1 MVLNNIENLLE
12 KYDNA
17 ETTLQE
23 EAQLSAY
30 FNGNDVAP
38 HLEHYRPMFVY
49 FTNTQEE
56 RFTKEIPLKTKN
68 KTNLYKW
75 ISIAA
80 VAVLMLSIVVP
91 KVIGPSEQE
100 KQEALLA
107 YNQTI
112 EALNLISIGFNEG
125 KEQLNPLTL
134 VSQSIEKGRKSASR
148 LNEFNK
154 ATNKIFKIK

>member
-23 EAQLSAY
+23 EAQLRSY
-30 FNGNDVAP
+30 FNSDAVAP
-38 HLEHYRPMFVY
+38 HLEHYRPLFVY

-80 VAVLMLSIVVP
+80 VAVLMLGIAVP
-91 KVIGPSEQE
+91 KVIGPSEEE

-107 YNQTI
+107 YNQTM

-125 KEQLNPLTL
+125 KEQLSTLTL
-134 VSQSIEKGRKSASR
+134 VSESMENGRKSASR